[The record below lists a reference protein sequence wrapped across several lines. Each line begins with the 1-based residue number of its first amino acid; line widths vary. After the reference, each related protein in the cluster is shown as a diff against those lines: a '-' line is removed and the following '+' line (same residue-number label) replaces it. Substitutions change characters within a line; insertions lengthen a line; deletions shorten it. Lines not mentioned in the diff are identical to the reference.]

1 MVSPLPFFAYI
12 NELQCNWDDLTMIKY
27 AEDLVLISCQ
37 LDMNSLAYCEY
48 IGSLVQWFDDS
59 HLQLNIEKTKELR
72 LWEQK

>member
-1 MVSPLPFFAYI
+1 
-12 NELQCNWDDLTMIKY
+12 MIKY

-59 HLQLNIEKTKELR
+59 HLQLNIEKTKKLR